1 MAQKRVN
8 ATRMELLRLKRRA
21 VLAKKGHKLLKDKL
35 DGLIRQLLEVVREHR
50 RLSNKIEQELI
61 LVFQKISVSSA
72 QTSPE
77 ILAAA
82 AALTTCTASV
92 DISLKNFMGVKLPK
106 YELKLEG
113 DPINYSFA
121 ETPAEL
127 DQALSQFKETL
138 ANLVKL
144 AELNKAILVIAQQII
159 EIKRRVNALEYVLI
173 PELETAVSF
182 IKMKLSEIERSTTVT
197 LLKIKDLVRSR

>member
-8 ATRMELLRLKRRA
+8 ATRMELIRLRQRA

-35 DGLIRQLLEVVREHR
+35 DGLIRQLLEVVKQHR
-50 RLSNKIEQELI
+50 RLSETIEKELI
-61 LVFQKISVSSA
+61 LVFQKLSVSSA
-72 QTSPE
+72 QVRPE

-82 AALTTCTASV
+82 VAMSTCTANV
-92 DISLKNFMGVKLPK
+92 DITLKNFMGVKLPK

-121 ETPAEL
+121 ETPGEL

-159 EIKRRVNALEYVLI
+159 EIKRRVNALEYILI
-173 PELETAVSF
+173 PELSSAIRF
-182 IKMKLSEIERSTTVT
+182 IRMKLSEIERSTTVT
-197 LLKIKDLVRSR
+197 LLKIKDLVRAR

>member
-8 ATRMELLRLKRRA
+8 ATRMELLRLKRRTT
-21 VLAKKGHKLLKDKL
+21 LAKKGHKLLKDKL
-35 DGLIRQLLEVVREHR
+35 DGLIGQLLEVVKQHR
-50 RLSNKIEQELI
+50 RLSRKIEEELI

-72 QTSPE
+72 QISPE
-77 ILAAA
+77 ILAVAA
-82 AALTTCTASV
+82 ATSGCSASV
-92 DISLKNFMGVKLPK
+92 DISLKNFMGVKIPK

-121 ETPAEL
+121 ETTGEL
-127 DQALSQFKETL
+127 DQALSQFKDTL

-144 AELNKAILVIAQQII
+144 AELNKAILVIAGQII

-173 PELETAVSF
+173 PELESSVRF
-182 IKMKLSEIERSTTVT
+182 IKMKLSEMERSTTVT
-197 LLKIKDLVRSR
+197 LLKIKDLVRAR